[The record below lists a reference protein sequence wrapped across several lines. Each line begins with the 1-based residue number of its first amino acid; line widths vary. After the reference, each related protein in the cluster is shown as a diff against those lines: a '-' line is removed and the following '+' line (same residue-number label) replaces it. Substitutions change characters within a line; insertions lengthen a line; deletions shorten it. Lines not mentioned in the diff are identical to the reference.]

1 MAITHGKPFYS
12 IVPHQD
18 FRPKD
23 WRAEKARVEKLEKL
37 IAEKGIDKKYKTREE
52 AEKSL
57 KATFKNGGVYYVQE
71 RTPVH
76 GLGLFI

>member
-1 MAITHGKPFYS
+1 MAITHGKPHYC

-18 FRPKD
+18 FKTKD

-37 IAEKGIDKKYKTREE
+37 IAKKGIDKKYKSKEE
-52 AEKSL
+52 AEKAL
-57 KATFKNGGVYYVQE
+57 KATFKNGNVYYVQE

-76 GLGLFI
+76 GLKMFI